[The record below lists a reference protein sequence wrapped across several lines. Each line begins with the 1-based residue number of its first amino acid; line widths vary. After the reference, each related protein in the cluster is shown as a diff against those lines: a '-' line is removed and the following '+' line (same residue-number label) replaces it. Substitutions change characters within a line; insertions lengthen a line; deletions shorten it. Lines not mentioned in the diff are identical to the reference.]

1 MTLPTGSAVVGAL
14 LRQSSASDVFASVAF
29 AVADIPNIASL
40 SAAFDQ
46 YRIDRI
52 QYRLRSRNNAIFL
65 ASAAAPNYS
74 SPVMYVAIDFDDNT
88 APTTL
93 LEIQQYDNCQVISAS
108 DSMDIIIEPSI
119 TPSIFSGGAF
129 SGYGVADGDDY
140 WLDLA
145 NTSIPHYGLKIGLS
159 ALVATTTQKFDWDVE
174 AWYKVS
180 FKNSR

>member
-1 MTLPTGSAVVGAL
+1 MTLPTGSAIVGAL
-14 LRQSSASDVFASVAF
+14 LRQNTASDVFASVAF
-29 AVADIPNIASL
+29 AVADISNIASL

-52 QYRLRSRNNAIFL
+52 QYRLRSRNNAIFIANQ
-65 ASAAAPNYS
+65 ASPNYS
-74 SPVMYVAIDFDDNT
+74 MPQLYVAIDFDDNT

-93 LEIQQYDNCQVISAS
+93 LEIQQYDNCQVLQAS
-108 DSMDIIIEPSI
+108 DSVDIIIEPSI
-119 TPSIFSGGAF
+119 TPSVFSGGVF
-129 SGYGVADGDDY
+129 SGYSVTDSDDV

-145 NTSIPHYGLKIGLS
+145 NTSVPHYGLKIGLS
-159 ALVATTTQKFDWDVE
+159 ALTASTTQKWDWDVE